1 MQEEEIAFKAIIGA
15 GKGRGADEGAA
26 IKGIVQQD
34 CTNPAG
40 LPRNKETDLRYL
52 ENGFRF

>member
-15 GKGRGADEGAA
+15 GKGRGVDEEAA
-26 IKGIVQQD
+26 IKGTVQQD
-34 CTNPAG
+34 CTNAG
-40 LPRNKETDLRYL
+40 GFPRNKATDLRPL